1 VRRGTLPV
9 LFLVVAIVSGTGA
22 AAGQEAVA
30 VMAPLAP
37 KSLLLDAA
45 RAGGRIVAVGE
56 RGHILLSSDS
66 GGSWRQVAA
75 PTQATLTA
83 VHFFDDRLGWAVG
96 HDAVILRSGDGGES
110 WERVNFDPET
120 GTPLF
125 DVYFTDVDHGFAIG
139 AYGLF
144 LESADGGRSWQA
156 RAIGDSDAHLHH
168 VARSP
173 DGRLY
178 IVGEWGRL
186 LRSDDGGARWTELA
200 SPYGGSLFGSF
211 VLGAG
216 QELLL
221 YGLRGHAFRSEDR
234 GRSWHGVATGTDVML
249 TDACRM
255 ADGRIIVSGLG
266 GVLLSSGDGGRTFT
280 VHAQPDRRG
289 ISAVVAAPDGGVVL
303 VGEFGVRKLPAGALA
318 ETSR

>member
-1 VRRGTLPV
+1 MRRGTLPV
-9 LFLVVAIVSGTGA
+9 LFLVVAIVSGAGA

-144 LESADGGRSWQA
+144 LESADGGRSW
-156 RAIGDSDAHLHH
+156 
-168 VARSP
+168 
-173 DGRLY
+173 
-178 IVGEWGRL
+178 
-186 LRSDDGGARWTELA
+186 
-200 SPYGGSLFGSF
+200 
-211 VLGAG
+211 
-216 QELLL
+216 
-221 YGLRGHAFRSEDR
+221 
-234 GRSWHGVATGTDVML
+234 HGVATGTDVML
-249 TDACRM
+249 TDACRL